1 MEKKI
6 ERILV
11 NTLFNILVAGI
22 RGVILS
28 CIGLLCWNYIA
39 PVLELPTLHFVDF
52 LTIYGLIW
60 CLLKTIVTGLE
71 RWKD

>member
-6 ERILV
+6 EKILI

-28 CIGLLCWNYIA
+28 CIGLFCWNYIA
-39 PVLELPTLHFVDF
+39 SVWGLLTLHFVDF